1 MKKRPTSMMT
11 SRCRSVQLKREI
23 TNAASVG
30 VKLANISE
38 TRGITPADIAKAIRD
53 SGMVDI
59 GSHWIPNGNPERL
72 LKAHAKRLNR
82 VRALDSDPRR
92 QWGNV
97 ARAADVSAKQMR
109 SAAFKYNRSLRVRGG
124 TPVFQ
129 AYVGGKEHGLTQRF
143 SADAH
148 RCFEGGSYLQ
158 QVAIAFKLV
167 QKWSKEGREFCPEQ
181 PITYKVKF
189 GFDLPYGHYPYGNKH
204 RPN

>member
-11 SRCRSVQLKREI
+11 SRPGKPFFKQDL
-23 TNAASVG
+23 TNACSVG
-30 VKLANISE
+30 VKLATISE
-38 TRGITPADIAKAIRD
+38 TREITASDIVAAIRG

-82 VRALDSDPRR
+82 VRALDSDPYR
-92 QWGNV
+92 QWVNV
-97 ARAADVSAKQMR
+97 ANAADVSAKQMR
-109 SAAFKYNRSLRVRGG
+109 SAAFKYNRWLRVRGG

-143 SADAH
+143 TADAH
-148 RCFEGGSYLQ
+148 KCFEGGSYLQ

-189 GFDLPYGHYPYGNKH
+189 GFDAPYGGKQPTRKW
-204 RPN
+204 

>member
-1 MKKRPTSMMT
+1 MNKNRPTSMM
-11 SRCRSVQLKREI
+11 

-30 VKLANISE
+30 VKLATISE
-38 TRGITPADIAKAIRD
+38 TREITACDIAKAIKD

-82 VRALDSDPRR
+82 VRALDSDPTR
-92 QWGNV
+92 QWDNV
-97 ARAADVSAKQMR
+97 AHAAETSAKQMR

-143 SADAH
+143 TTDAH
-148 RCFEGGSYLQ
+148 KCFGEGCYLQ
-158 QVAIAFKLV
+158 QVAIARKLV
-167 QKWSKEGREFCPEQ
+167 QKLSKEGREFCPEQ
-181 PITYKVKF
+181 PITYRVKF
-189 GFDLPYGHYPYGNKH
+189 GFDAPYGGKQ
-204 RPN
+204 PNWKW

>member
-11 SRCRSVQLKREI
+11 SRNRSVPSFRQNL
-23 TNAASVG
+23 TDAASVG
-30 VKLANISE
+30 VKLATISE
-38 TRGITPADIAKAIRD
+38 TREITASDIVAAIRG

-59 GSHWIPNGNPERL
+59 GSHWIPNGNPEKL

-82 VRALDSDPRR
+82 VRALDSDPCRK
-92 QWGNV
+92 WMNV
-97 ARAADVSAKQMR
+97 ANAADVSAKQMR
-109 SAAFKYNRSLRVRGG
+109 SAAFKYNRSLRVRCG

-129 AYVGGKEHGLTQRF
+129 AYVGGKEHGLAQRF
-143 SADAH
+143 TTDAH

-181 PITYKVKF
+181 PITYEVKF
-189 GFDLPYGHYPYGNKH
+189 GFDAPYGGKQPTRKW
-204 RPN
+204 